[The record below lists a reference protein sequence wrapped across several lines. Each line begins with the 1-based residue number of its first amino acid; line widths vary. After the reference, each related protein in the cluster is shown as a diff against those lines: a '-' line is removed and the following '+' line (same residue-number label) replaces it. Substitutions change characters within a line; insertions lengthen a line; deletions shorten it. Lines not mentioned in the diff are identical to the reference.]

1 MLEVSRWALGPLRSN
16 CYLVSAG
23 GEAVIIDPG
32 WHEDV
37 DVVLE
42 EVRARGLKVKIVIA
56 THGHFDH
63 VAGVSIVKRVLA
75 VPFAMHQA
83 DVDIARRAHRS
94 AYRYIGVE
102 PPEVPEPDMLLKEG
116 DVVEIGGV
124 RLRILETPGHT
135 PGSITVVGNLEAFTG
150 DLLMEAYRALSKTYT
165 EPVAFTG
172 DTLFKGTIGR
182 VDLPGSSPTQ
192 MILSLRKIARLNART
207 TIYPGH
213 GPPTTLAEELENN
226 QYLKAALEGEEL

>member
-1 MLEVSRWALGPLRSN
+1 VLEVSRWALGPLRSN

>member
-1 MLEVSRWALGPLRSN
+1 VSRWALGPLRSN